1 MPREKRPLS
10 QGDALDVE
18 ATCRAVKRL
27 QLNAPGTTTHIN
39 RAVSYSSSNP
49 DIGDAALP
57 VCVPASACSALED
70 SCTSRHVDKDVQ
82 QNGLKAHM
90 HVKTAAQAQH
100 CAERHAT
107 TPARLPPQR
116 SLSSPDMSRFK
127 FRLTLSKPPIHPTSS
142 GKIRRQLSLT
152 DSIDDDGALLKTTS
166 DRHCEQERLF
176 HQLDHQLTLNVTPPA
191 ANPITA
197 SNRSPGPAFNAA
209 LHSKV
214 LSSTLPS
221 SPTRGRACT
230 TQTAVHQMKHS
241 PLNIVV
247 QGQSLLPEA
256 GSDEVCQPSTP
267 IRRENS
273 IPVPADEQ
281 QLVGEAVFAALYEQ
295 TNVLLRNLHFERI
308 NRRASSN

>member
-1 MPREKRPLS
+1 
-10 QGDALDVE
+10 
-18 ATCRAVKRL
+18 
-27 QLNAPGTTTHIN
+27 
-39 RAVSYSSSNP
+39 
-49 DIGDAALP
+49 
-57 VCVPASACSALED
+57 
-70 SCTSRHVDKDVQ
+70 
-82 QNGLKAHM
+82 M
-90 HVKTAAQAQH
+90 HVKTAAQSQH

-176 HQLDHQLTLNVTPPA
+176 HQLDQQLTLNVTPLA
-191 ANPITA
+191 ANSVTA
-197 SNRSPGPAFNAA
+197 SKQSLPGPASNAA
-209 LHSKV
+209 LHGQA
-214 LSSTLPS
+214 LSSMLPV
-221 SPTRGRACT
+221 SPTRGRAYAT
-230 TQTAVHQMKHS
+230 PTAAHQMKHS
-241 PLNIVV
+241 PLNILV
-247 QGQSLLPEA
+247 QGQSLPPEA
-256 GSDEVCQPSTP
+256 GNDEVCQPSTP

-273 IPVPADEQ
+273 IPVPVDEQ

-308 NRRASSN
+308 NRRASSS